1 MHPAGAAHLV
11 LATAALALGAAVLGS
26 TKGTQRHR
34 LLGVLYVFSMF
45 GLNLTALTIYGVFGG
60 FGVFHA
66 LALASLA
73 TLAAGFGFAF
83 MKRPRSR
90 WVGHHYYFMAWSY
103 VGLCAAAAAEVG
115 SRLPGV
121 SFASG
126 VAIPSI
132 IIIALGGL
140 LIHVRRDATLAK
152 LHRPDPTR
160 RVAAR
165 SGELP

>member
-1 MHPAGAAHLV
+1 MQPAGAAHIF

-26 TKGTQRHR
+26 KKGTQRHR
-34 LLGVLYVFSMF
+34 VLGVLYVFSMF
-45 GLNLTALTIYGVFGG
+45 GLNVTALTIYGLFGG

-73 TLAAGFGFAF
+73 TLAAGFGVAF

-90 WVGHHYYFMAWSY
+90 WIGHHYYFMAWSY
-103 VGLCAAAAAEVG
+103 VGLCAAAAAEIG

-126 VAIPSI
+126 VAIPSTV
-132 IIIALGGL
+132 IIALGGV
-140 LIHVRRDATLAK
+140 LIQARRSATIANLRTRYPVR
-152 LHRPDPTR
+152 
-160 RVAAR
+160 
-165 SGELP
+165 

>member
-1 MHPAGAAHLV
+1 MNPAGAAHFL
-11 LATAALALGAAVLGS
+11 LATVALALGAAVLGS

-34 LLGVLYVFSMF
+34 VLGVLYVFSMF
-45 GLNLTALTIYGVFGG
+45 GLNLTALTIYAVFGG

-90 WVGHHYYFMAWSY
+90 WIGHHYYFMAWSY
-103 VGLCAAAAAEVG
+103 VGLWAAAAAEIG

-126 VAIPSI
+126 VAIPSVI
-132 IIIALGGL
+132 VIAIGGF
-140 LIHVRRDATLAK
+140 LIHARREATLAK
-152 LHRPDPTR
+152 LRNLTPTR
-160 RVAAR
+160 QVDAR
-165 SGELP
+165 SGELS